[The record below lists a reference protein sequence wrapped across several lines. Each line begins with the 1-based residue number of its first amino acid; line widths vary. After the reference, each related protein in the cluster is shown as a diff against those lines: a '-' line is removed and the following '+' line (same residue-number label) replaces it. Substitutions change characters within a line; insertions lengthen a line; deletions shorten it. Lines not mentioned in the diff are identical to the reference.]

1 MREKEIEIEDPRL
14 RFNTLME
21 VDIKSFEKFL
31 NLIFQNIFCSPY

>member
-1 MREKEIEIEDPRL
+1 MREKELEIEDPRL

-31 NLIFQNIFCSPY
+31 TTLYPVM